1 MKELRTAGL
10 ILDYLDQEMAWRIK
24 EVHQFKIA
32 VEKAN
37 GKNVDAHVRAG
48 ISMLYAHWEGFIK
61 GAANAYVNYLSYRA
75 IRNNEIKPCFVAL
88 GMRNKFVGASN
99 AAKSEMA
106 VQMVTYLFGE
116 MDKPLRLPRSDAITA
131 ESNLNSSVFL
141 NILGWI
147 GLDPAPYSSRFPL
160 IDSTLLANRNRIA
173 HGEYLNISAERFY
186 ELTSEVLELLRWFK
200 TDIENSVVS
209 NAFLLK
215 TEAA

>member
-10 ILDYLDQEMAWRIK
+10 ILDHLDQEMAWRIK

-32 VEKAN
+32 VEKAS

-48 ISMLYAHWEGFIK
+48 VSMLYAHWEGFIK
-61 GAANAYVNYLSYRA
+61 GAANAYVNYLSYRT

-88 GMRNKFVGASN
+88 GLRSKFITGN
-99 AAKSEMA
+99 TAKSEIA
-106 VQMVTYLFGE
+106 VQMVTYLLDE

-147 GLDPAPYSSRFPL
+147 GLDPTPYSSRFPL

-173 HGEYLNISAERFY
+173 HGEYLNISADRFY

-209 NAFLLK
+209 NNFLLK
-215 TEAA
+215 IETDK